1 MTRRRVSR
9 RDWATKADL
18 LAGGE
23 LVSALTYERASQD
36 KKGQGK
42 SVKDQRVLN
51 HSEVARHG
59 WRLAESFADNDRSAT
74 RYAKKERP
82 EFELLMER
90 IRTGTDDVLV
100 VWEIARKERDLAVYV
115 QIRDLCYE
123 VGLNFWLVGG
133 QLFDLRDKND
143 RMFLGFQAVQAEF
156 QGDYIRDNV
165 KRGIDGAAAAGRPHG
180 KLTYGY
186 ERVYDSKT
194 KAFLRQQSDEEVHD
208 ATGADGTTSTYTK
221 AGIVREIFDKVASGV
236 PLITIE
242 EDLNHRGVPSSQGK
256 RWLRGIIRK
265 IAMNPAYIGKRVLR
279 GEIVGDGQWPALVDP
294 ETFWACVRL
303 LEDPSRTT
311 TRAGRAVHLL
321 SYLAK
326 CDVCGGPL
334 SIQRQHR
341 QRGGTVEL
349 LSCLK
354 KRCTSVIKQVLD
366 EYIERIVVGWLTRPE
381 VHEALHRTF
390 DDQGVAQARAEAEQ
404 LRAELEQWR
413 QMAEAR
419 QVTPVSFARMETKL
433 LADIDRA
440 EARAK
445 DAALPPVLR
454 GWLGPH
460 AAADWARLDGVAV
473 KREIIREI
481 LDVRLLPYDSANP
494 AFGMH
499 RLRLRWWWEQD
510 QSGGGEAVT
519 AAKPAKPATQRKPT
533 KARAAAAAA

>member
-1 MTRRRVSR
+1 MARGKSKRRA
-9 RDWATKADL
+9 WASKADL

-23 LVSALTYERASQD
+23 FVSALTYERASQD

-42 SVKDQRVLN
+42 SVSDQRVLN
-51 HSEVARHG
+51 LSEVNRNR
-59 WRLAESFADNDRSAT
+59 WSLAESFADNDRSAS
-74 RYAKKERP
+74 RYATKDRPNFER
-82 EFELLMER
+82 LIER

-133 QLFDLRDKND
+133 QLFDLRDRND
-143 RMFLGFQAVQAEF
+143 RMFLGFQAVQAEG
-156 QGDYIRDNV
+156 QSDYIRDNV

-180 KLTYGY
+180 KVTYGY

-194 KAFLRQQSDEEVHD
+194 KALLRQHPDEEPHE
-208 ATGADGTTSTYTK
+208 ATGVDDKKQTYTK
-221 AGIVREIFDKVASGV
+221 AGIVREIFDRVAGGV

-242 EDLNHRGVPSSQGK
+242 ADLNARGVPSPQGTQW
-256 RWLRGIIRK
+256 RRGTVRK

-279 GEIVGDGQWPALVDP
+279 GEVVGDGQWPALVDA
-294 ETFWACVRL
+294 ETYWACMRL

-334 SIQRQHR
+334 SIQRQHTER
-341 QRGGTVEL
+341 YGTLEL
-349 LSCLK
+349 LSCLR
-354 KRCTSVIKQVLD
+354 KRCASVTKHVLD
-366 EYIERIVVGWLTRPE
+366 EFIERIVVGWLTRPE

-390 DDQGVAQARAEAEQ
+390 DDEGVAQARAEAEQ
-404 LRAELEQWR
+404 LRGELEQWR

-419 QVTPVSFARMETKL
+419 QVSPVSFARIETKL
-433 LADIDRA
+433 LADIDVA
-440 EARAK
+440 EAKAK
-445 DAALPPVLR
+445 EAALPPVLR

-481 LDVRLLPYDSANP
+481 LDIRLRPHDRANS

-499 RLRLRWWWEQD
+499 RLRLRWLWEAEPDTGSTTQA
-510 QSGGGEAVT
+510 QVKSRPVRK
-519 AAKPAKPATQRKPT
+519 AK
-533 KARAAAAAA
+533 RA